1 MKANCTEGQVCAN
14 MSCDMS
20 SIAQTCQY
28 MTLSDN
34 DLVRKEWVADQHIN
48 RSHEDMFP
56 LWLGEI
62 FSRGYPNNTTRD
74 ELMGIVKTLSVP
86 FQNLPIV

>member
-1 MKANCTEGQVCAN
+1 
-14 MSCDMS
+14 MS

-34 DLVRKEWVADQHIN
+34 DLVRDLWVADQHID
-48 RSHEDMFP
+48 RSHEDVFP

-74 ELMGIVKTLSVP
+74 ELMGIVETYAGIKCTLPESHDLITCVEK
-86 FQNLPIV
+86 